1 MTAFLGYVLPYG
13 QMSLWGNVNYKF
25 NTTKF
30 KIYNSILNYI
40 NILQNITYLN
50 KVDNN
55 NIKELMEIKSKPD
68 KKFMSMFIGF
78 IDGDG
83 YFDIGEQKQY
93 NKTSKK
99 LIKSTIR
106 IRLASNVHYKD
117 LSLLEYFV
125 KIIGTGKI
133 SKMSNRDQVR
143 IIFYKKDLVSTLLPL
158 IKNYNLEFLTKERR
172 NQYKLLNYILNNNI
186 INWKDINF
194 NNIDYDVEYPNYKY
208 YINLDF
214 FKDWIVG
221 FTIAE
226 GSFFIKKNNYA
237 YFQIRQTGIESYEII
252 KGICI
257 MIANRKS
264 YVIKPDKS
272 NSYQLSLS
280 SREDLQNVINFFSSS
295 SNYKLLGYKYIQYLN
310 WLIKIKEISKYKE
323 LNFPI
328 S

>member
-1 MTAFLGYVLPYG
+1 
-13 QMSLWGNVNYKF
+13 
-25 NTTKF
+25 
-30 KIYNSILNYI
+30 
-40 NILQNITYLN
+40 
-50 KVDNN
+50 
-55 NIKELMEIKSKPD
+55 
-68 KKFMSMFIGF
+68 
-78 IDGDG
+78 
-83 YFDIGEQKQY
+83 
-93 NKTSKK
+93 
-99 LIKSTIR
+99 
-106 IRLASNVHYKD
+106 
-117 LSLLEYFV
+117 
-125 KIIGTGKI
+125 
-133 SKMSNRDQVR
+133 
-143 IIFYKKDLVSTLLPL
+143 
-158 IKNYNLEFLTKERR
+158 
-172 NQYKLLNYILNNNI
+172 LNYILNNNI